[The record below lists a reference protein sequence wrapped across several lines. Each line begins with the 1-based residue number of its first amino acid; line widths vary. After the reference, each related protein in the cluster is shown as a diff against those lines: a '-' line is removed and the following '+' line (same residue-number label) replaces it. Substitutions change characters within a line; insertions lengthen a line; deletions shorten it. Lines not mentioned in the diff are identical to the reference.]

1 MKDAVEM
8 ACKAHE
14 GRMKLFGKYDLWN
27 LRIEQDLAFCIVE
40 NGQCDETKDRLREK
54 FGVKSF

>member
-14 GRMKLFGKYDLWN
+14 GRMKLFGKYDLWT

-40 NGQCDETKDRLREK
+40 NGQCDEAKRIFD
-54 FGVKSF
+54 